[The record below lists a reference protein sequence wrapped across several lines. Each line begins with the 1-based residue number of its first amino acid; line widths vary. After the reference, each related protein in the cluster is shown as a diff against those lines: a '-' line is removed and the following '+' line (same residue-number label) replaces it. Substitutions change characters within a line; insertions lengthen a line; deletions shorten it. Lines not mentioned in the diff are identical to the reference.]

1 MKLSTRA
8 RYSIRLMIYLADNA
22 GNGKPVQLGEIA
34 RNQNLS
40 LRYLEQLVMPLKSAY
55 LIKSVHGKHGGYYLA
70 RDAREIS
77 INEIIEASI
86 GPIRLLDCL
95 SEDTECGFEVHCGSR
110 RLWGLINHQITDVL
124 NQFMLADLSEKDMH
138 AMLSGGDIP
147 AGKAVSRTC

>member
-8 RYSIRLMIYLADNA
+8 RYSIRLMIYLADNS

-34 RNQNLS
+34 RNQKLS
-40 LRYLEQLVMPLKSAY
+40 LRYLEQLVMPLKSAN

-95 SEDTECGFEVHCGSR
+95 GADTECGFEDHCGSH
-110 RLWGLINHQITDVL
+110 RLWGLINHKITDVL
-124 NQFMLADLSEKDMH
+124 KQYMLADLSEKDMRI
-138 AMLSGGDIP
+138 MLSESDIP
-147 AGKAVSRTC
+147 DGKARARTC

>member
-22 GNGKPVQLGEIA
+22 ADGEPVQLGEIA

-40 LRYLEQLVMPLKSAY
+40 LRYLEQLVMPLRSAN

-70 RDAREIS
+70 RDPGLIT

-86 GPIRLLDCL
+86 GSIRLLDCL
-95 SEDTECGFEVHCGSR
+95 GADTECGFESHCGSR
-110 RLWGLINHQITDVL
+110 RMWGLINHKITDVL
-124 NQFMLADLSEKDMH
+124 MQYTLDDLSEKNMH
-138 AMLSGGDIP
+138 IMPPESEVP
-147 AGKAVSRTC
+147 AAKARARTC